1 MWPKRLLGGA
11 ERSEANMHADETEL
25 RYNYC
30 AMPKR
35 SLMPIYWKFK
45 LKRSYKSHL
54 SVHVVGQ
61 MGTGTKTLCGARIL
75 GIQGSAR
82 TILNLE
88 GDECAR
94 CAEKMGPIEP
104 KIGHE

>member
-1 MWPKRLLGGA
+1 
-11 ERSEANMHADETEL
+11 MHADETQL
-25 RYNYC
+25 QYNYC

-45 LKRSYKSHL
+45 LKRSYKPHL
-54 SVHVVGQ
+54 SVQVVGQ
-61 MGTGTKTLCGARIL
+61 LETGTKTLCGARIL

-88 GDECAR
+88 GDECAS
-94 CAEKMGPIEP
+94 CAEKMGQVDV
-104 KIGHE
+104 KLGHA